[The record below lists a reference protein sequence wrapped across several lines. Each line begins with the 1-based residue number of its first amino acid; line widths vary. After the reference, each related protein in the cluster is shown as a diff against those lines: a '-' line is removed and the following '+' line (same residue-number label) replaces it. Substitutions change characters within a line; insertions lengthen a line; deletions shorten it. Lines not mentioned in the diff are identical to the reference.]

1 MSLQS
6 AVSLHK
12 SEYNYAFTFENGAI
26 QWFLRG
32 SFFFLLEEE
41 EAAATGTLILDKA
54 SEFSPKATFTSISY
68 AGLV

>member
-1 MSLQS
+1 MLFQS

-12 SEYNYAFTFENGAI
+12 SEYNCVFTFENVVI

-32 SFFFLLEEE
+32 SFFLLEE

-54 SEFSPKATFTSISY
+54 SEFSPKATFTSITY

>member
-1 MSLQS
+1 MVL
-6 AVSLHK
+6 K
-12 SEYNYAFTFENGAI
+12 GF
-26 QWFLRG
+26 
-32 SFFFLLEEE
+32 FFFLLEEE

>member
-1 MSLQS
+1 MVL
-6 AVSLHK
+6 K
-12 SEYNYAFTFENGAI
+12 G
-26 QWFLRG
+26 
-32 SFFFLLEEE
+32 FFFFPLGE